1 MNIPLTYSVCFAIDF
16 LLFFY
21 RMSKSKSPKTKNKKS
36 PKVKKKIKKAPDS
49 DDELSDGGVKE
60 SGGDR
65 KWVYFTPDQLP
76 KDEKFLS
83 VHQLM
88 KQYLQDDS
96 IETDPAAYWRQINGL
111 EAKSNE
117 KVFDVIVCPQC
128 LRNFNTMLSYFV
140 HIQKHKLDN
149 FSCPCAPENK
159 SLLLT
164 EPPIQ
169 AEQHK
174 NGYYD
179 KEIKDRAMRLV
190 QVGHSYKD
198 AAKHLGVEV
207 GIVGQWWFRESD
219 EFKKQKNSSDKGKG

>member
-1 MNIPLTYSVCFAIDF
+1 MFLFAYSVCLKIFVCSI
-16 LLFFY
+16 LNNCFFY
-21 RMSKSKSPKTKNKKS
+21 RLSKSKSPKTKKKKS
-36 PKVKKKIKKAPDS
+36 PKLKKKVKKAPDS

-111 EAKSNE
+111 TAKSNE

-128 LRNFNTMLSYFV
+128 LRNFNTMLSFFV

-149 FSCPCAPENK
+149 FSCPCAPGNK

-174 NGYYD
+174 NG
-179 KEIKDRAMRLV
+179 
-190 QVGHSYKD
+190 
-198 AAKHLGVEV
+198 
-207 GIVGQWWFRESD
+207 
-219 EFKKQKNSSDKGKG
+219 KNIYII